1 MLFLTVEAAETGLIG
16 LEENVNDVFVIV
28 EIVVGGLLNVNQL
41 VKLGSNLD
49 VESIVLVIVLV
60 NVEVV
65 FVISLDVVPDEAVV
79 LVIEQVVDETIEHA
93 VVVVGSVI
101 FEVLNNKE
109 DRVDDVVNESLAVV
123 EVTAEVNFVKVV
135 HWFGVGDTLTGI
147 PMNICCPF
155 TF

>member
-1 MLFLTVEAAETGLIG
+1 MLFLTVEAAEIGLVG
-16 LEENVNDVFVIV
+16 LEENVIV
-28 EIVVGGLLNVNQL
+28 KQL

-60 NVEVV
+60 TVEVV
-65 FVISLDVVPDEAVV
+65 FVTCLDVVVPDEAVV
-79 LVIEQVVDETIEHA
+79 LVTEQVVDETIEHA
-93 VVVVGSVI
+93 VVVVGSVR
-101 FEVLNNKE
+101 FEVLNNKG
-109 DRVDDVVNESLAVV
+109 DRVDDIVLVDVAVVVVNESLAVI
-123 EVTAEVNFVKVV
+123 EVTAEVDFVKVV